1 LPQADSLK
9 RVLADL
15 DKPLDS
21 VISLQVDT
29 DALVERLTGRRT
41 CSSCGKGFHLKF
53 DPPAA
58 DGSCRVCGG
67 ELTQRDDDREET
79 IRNRMEVYRQQT
91 QPLEDY
97 YRAEG
102 LLTVVDGMG
111 DIMDVQEA
119 IVTALQGQ

>member
-1 LPQADSLK
+1 
-9 RVLADL
+9 
-15 DKPLDS
+15 
-21 VISLQVDT
+21 
-29 DALVERLTGRRT
+29 
-41 CSSCGKGFHLKF
+41 
-53 DPPAA
+53 
-58 DGSCRVCGG
+58 
-67 ELTQRDDDREET
+67 LTQRDDDREET